1 MAFTKTL
8 QQFSDRVQFL
18 ADIRGQVGT
27 DATVDRHPQA
37 DVFELASDD
46 YRLLRTDLTRLGYS
60 EFLVATSPAALSTTA
75 QATGETFAVQTSPA
89 GAISIRGVDI
99 LVRGEWRSLNHIT
112 WEQRRSTPV
121 RADLGGFPGYWSEI
135 SMGSV
140 ATTVLTA
147 GTIGI
152 FPRPTTTI
160 QHRIWYL
167 PEFTA
172 ITDATHLFLYGDASW
187 WDWHTAKTA
196 WTIAAIRDN
205 DAKKRADNL
214 EKMRA
219 AAFSTMESMAPK
231 RQVDGT
237 RTQFRND
244 CYNS

>member
-27 DATVDRHPQA
+27 DATVDRHPQD
-37 DVFELASDD
+37 DVFALASDD

-75 QATGETFAVQTSPA
+75 QATGEKFSVETSPA
-89 GAISIRGVDI
+89 GAISIRGVDVLI
-99 LVRGEWRSLNHIT
+99 RGEWLALDHIT
-112 WEQRRSTPV
+112 WEQRRAAPV
-121 RADLGGFPGYWSEI
+121 RADRGGFPAYWSEL

-147 GTIGI
+147 GSIGI
-152 FPRPTTTI
+152 FPLPTQTI

-172 ITDATHLFLYGDASW
+172 ITGTTDLFLYGDASW

-196 WTIAAIRDN
+196 WTIAAIRDG
-205 DAKKRADNL
+205 DLKKRADNL
-214 EKMRA
+214 EKMRM
-219 AAFSTMESMAPK
+219 AAFATMEQMAPK
-231 RQVDGT
+231 RQTDGV
-237 RTQFRND
+237 RTQMRHD
-244 CYNS
+244 SYNS